1 MSGRNRLP
9 DLRAQETVDLEHDG
23 QGYTLSLG
31 YYDDGRPGEAFVQAH
46 QRGTP
51 IEAAARD
58 SAILIS
64 LAMQHGLP
72 LDEIRH
78 GLTRDGRGAPAS
90 IIGAVVDA
98 VARAM
103 PERTDGAH

>member
-1 MSGRNRLP
+1 MARIRLP
-9 DLRAQETVDLEHDG
+9 NRRAQETVEIEHEG

-31 YYDDGRPGEAFVQAH
+31 FYGDGKPGEAFIQAH

-64 LAMQHGLP
+64 FFIQHGLS

-78 GLTRDGRGAPAS
+78 GLTRDSRGHPAS
-90 IIGAVVDA
+90 IIGAVMDA
-98 VARAM
+98 VARTV
-103 PERTDGAH
+103 PDGAA